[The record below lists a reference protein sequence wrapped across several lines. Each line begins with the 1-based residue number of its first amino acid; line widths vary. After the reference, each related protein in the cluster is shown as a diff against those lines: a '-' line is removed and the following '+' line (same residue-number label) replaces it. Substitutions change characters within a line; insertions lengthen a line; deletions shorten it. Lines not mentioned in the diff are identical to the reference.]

1 MLIVLIA
8 PGVLCGAVSMSC
20 GMSLRKP
27 FVSRTVYVEDRL
39 CRGPFMSR
47 TVCVYV
53 FRSSISNESF
63 STIEVLREFHH
74 LRILRNSGDTI
85 PGWYVTGLLGTTL
98 HTCCL
103 QLAEATCARE
113 QIMPMPPRF
122 SGRTTSVVSS
132 SQDCTVYGPFECP
145 IADRCRAC
153 DRRSAGMA
161 CF

>member
-1 MLIVLIA
+1 MRVVTDVDSSDCA
-8 PGVLCGAVSMSC
+8 WSPVRCGIQE
-20 GMSLRKP
+20 LRDVAEK
-27 FVSRTVYVEDRL
+27 TVRVEDRL

-53 FRSSISNESF
+53 FRSSISNESL

-103 QLAEATCARE
+103 QLAEATCAKE
-113 QIMPMPPRF
+113 QIVPMPPRF
-122 SGRTTSVVSS
+122 FRAHDLRGVEFSRLHCLRTV
-132 SQDCTVYGPFECP
+132 
-145 IADRCRAC
+145 
-153 DRRSAGMA
+153 
-161 CF
+161 